1 MSPSL
6 DRDHRAVRV
15 AGGVLAALLI
25 SVVLANVLWPGPP
38 SPAAAEPRMPPSQS
52 PFPRFPLGPTLHAA
66 RMDAN
71 ANLSMRLLMTS
82 LQGIVNRVAVE
93 LYLDIPAGVAG
104 NTSQMLSYLVARYN
118 VAYDVMS
125 AQAAID
131 AYVRRAAGVVVY
143 DPSRPESIDIGTALA
158 AQQNA
163 VLAGPDLAGWLSS
176 RYGLPILFD
185 YAQRPDWRSLDAIG
199 AYDRALRELYPR
211 AYPDLL
217 AILPPDRWAIRDYLV
232 QTGTF
237 VFYLTQGMLA
247 SPFEAA
253 ATMRILQAAPRG
265 IPILG
270 WFNSPTLTEE
280 NSFVQMAS
288 AAGKFVVGVQDVP
301 NLSVLTALGRNE
313 TQRQAPPT
321 APPAPVL
328 QDKTYVVLG
337 IPDGD
342 NLDFAA
348 GRMWDLWSQS
358 PRGNLSFA
366 WSLNPLLV
374 DLAPLLLDMYYDS
387 AAPIDQF
394 IAAPSGAGY
403 LYPDDAGAGDL
414 PRFVDFPKRYL
425 AAA

>member
-1 MSPSL
+1 MSASL
-6 DRDHRAVRV
+6 DRNHRAVRV
-15 AGGVLAALLI
+15 AGAVLAVLMI
-25 SVVLANVLWPGPP
+25 SVVLANVLWPGPT
-38 SPAAAEPRMPPSQS
+38 SPAVVEQRMPPNLS
-52 PFPRFPLGPTLHAA
+52 PFPTFSLGPVLHAA

-71 ANLSMRLLMTS
+71 ANLSMRLVMTS

-93 LYLDIPAGVAG
+93 LYLDVPAGVAG
-104 NTSQMLSYLVARYN
+104 NTSQMLSYLAARYN
-118 VAYDVMS
+118 VTYDVMS

-131 AYVRRAAGVVVY
+131 AYARRAAGVVVY
-143 DPSRPESIDIGTALA
+143 DPSRLESIDIGTVLA

-176 RYGLPILFD
+176 RYGFPILFD

-237 VFYLTQGMLA
+237 VFYLTQGILA
-247 SPFEAA
+247 SPMETA
-253 ATMRILQAAPRG
+253 ATVRILAAAPRG

-288 AAGKFVVGVQDVP
+288 AEGKFVVGVQDVP

-313 TQRQAPPT
+313 THRQVSSTARRPASSRTRPT
-321 APPAPVL
+321 SSSGFRMAIIWTSLPGAC
-328 QDKTYVVLG
+328 G
-337 IPDGD
+337 ICGPS
-342 NLDFAA
+342 
-348 GRMWDLWSQS
+348 R
-358 PRGNLSFA
+358 
-366 WSLNPLLV
+366 
-374 DLAPLLLDMYYDS
+374 S
-387 AAPIDQF
+387 AAP
-394 IAAPSGAGY
+394 S
-403 LYPDDAGAGDL
+403 
-414 PRFVDFPKRYL
+414 RSR
-425 AAA
+425 